1 MSEIMIG
8 TCMAVSF
15 EVIAYTCKYD
25 CMLKY
30 VDNSRNTNDKERVF
44 QK

>member
-1 MSEIMIG
+1 MSEAMIR
-8 TCMAVSF
+8 TCMAVSI

-30 VDNSRNTNDKERVF
+30 VDNSRQTNEKDGAVYK
-44 QK
+44 

>member
-1 MSEIMIG
+1 MSQTMLR
-8 TCMAVSF
+8 TCMTVSF

-30 VDNSRNTNDKERVF
+30 VDNSRNTNDKEMVV
-44 QK
+44 